1 MERQEFNE
9 FCDRRKEWMLK
20 FVWPQIEKRLAEGMT
35 PEQIAKDLASQ
46 GYWGLSSNRI
56 GVGEIHLLWEQAML
70 RQGD

>member
-1 MERQEFNE
+1 
-9 FCDRRKEWMLK
+9 
-20 FVWPQIEKRLAEGMT
+20 MT